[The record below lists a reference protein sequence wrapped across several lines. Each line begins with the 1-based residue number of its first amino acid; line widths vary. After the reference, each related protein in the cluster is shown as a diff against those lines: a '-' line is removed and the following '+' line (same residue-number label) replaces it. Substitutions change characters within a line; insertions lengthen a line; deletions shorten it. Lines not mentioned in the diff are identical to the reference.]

1 VRRSAPKP
9 PDDGRMS
16 LVEHLYEL
24 RNRLAKSLL
33 ALAVAMV
40 VVFVLWEPLFEVLRQ
55 PYCEVVGD
63 EECKLYATGV
73 FEEFKV
79 RLRVAAI
86 GGVVAAAPVW
96 LYQVG
101 AFITPAL
108 HRKEKRYAGGFLA
121 ASLTFFLLG
130 ALFAYLTVSRGLEFL
145 LEVGGEGVVNLPSV
159 QSYLSFVTLTLL
171 AFGIAFEF
179 PVVLMFLNIVGV
191 LSSARMRAWRRG
203 MIVAIFAAAA
213 VLTPSTD
220 PYSFLAMALPLYVL
234 YEVCIVLSRVRER
247 ALRRR
252 HPEADYSG
260 LSDDEASPLDTSASR
275 L

>member
-1 VRRSAPKP
+1 
-9 PDDGRMS
+9 MS

-24 RNRLAKSLL
+24 RNRLAKAFL
-33 ALAVAMV
+33 AIGLGMV
-40 VVFVLWEPLFEVLRQ
+40 VVFVLWEPLFDFLRQ
-55 PYCEVVGD
+55 PYCDVLED
-63 EECKLYATGV
+63 DAPCALYATGV

-86 GGVVAAAPVW
+86 GGVVASSPVW

-108 HRKEKRYAGGFLA
+108 HRNEKKYAGAFLA
-121 ASLTFFLLG
+121 ASLTFFALG
-130 ALFAYLTVSRGLEFL
+130 TLFAYLTVSRGLEFL
-145 LEVGGEGVVNLPSV
+145 LNVGGDGVVNLPSV

-171 AFGIAFEF
+171 AFGVAFEF
-179 PVVLMFLNIVGV
+179 PVVLMFLNGVGL
-191 LSSARMRAWRRG
+191 LSASRMRAWRRG
-203 MIVAIFAAAA
+203 MIVGIAAASA

-220 PYSFLAMALPLYVL
+220 PYSFLAMALPLYLL

-247 ALRRR
+247 LARKR
-252 HPEADYSG
+252 HPETDYSS
-260 LSDDEASPLDTSASR
+260 LADDETSR